1 MSRTIYLPL
10 DDYKK
15 LCKEHSAT
23 EQKGTPDVSPEMKLI
38 TVAGKSGTGT
48 PFKNEYDRLVHE
60 HFNKTKVP
68 VSLTLV
74 EGDGMTV
81 YMPENSDS
89 TDILDV
95 IEKELKKVNSM
106 HYSYSSRQHARDIH
120 KAIKKF
126 LKEN

>member
-10 DDYKK
+10 DDYEK

-48 PFKNEYDRLVHE
+48 PFKNEYDRLVYE

-95 IEKELKKVNSM
+95 IEKELNKVNSM
-106 HYSYSSRQHARDIH
+106 HYSYSSRRHARDIH

-126 LKEN
+126 LKED

>member
-68 VSLTLV
+68 VSLTVV

-95 IEKELKKVNSM
+95 IEKELNKVNSM
-106 HYSYSSRQHARDIH
+106 HYSYSSRRHARDIH